1 MAKKSNKIFNYFKE
15 VKSEIKKVMFPSFK
29 QVKNNTLIVI
39 ACVLIIGAFI
49 WVADLVFDLSL
60 GKIIRG
66 VQGTDA
72 AVEETTDETVAKV
85 VNNKVIGVGAG
96 NCEISEE
103 EMIAQIQAYLAGF
116 NITYDGEKYFDAEG
130 NELTAEQVTEII
142 SAAQEADASEK
153 TE

>member
-15 VKSEIKKVMFPSFK
+15 VKSEIKKVVFPSFK

-72 AVEETTDETVAKV
+72 AVEETTDETV
-85 VNNKVIGVGAG
+85 
-96 NCEISEE
+96 EISEE
-103 EMIAQIQAYLAGF
+103 EMTAQIQAYLAGF